1 MSKTTVSWLLTVGA
15 PEGAAEEAEEM
26 GSLLEQAVQGG

>member
-1 MSKTTVSWLLTVGA
+1 MTKARVSWLLTVGA

-26 GSLLEQAVQGG
+26 GSLLERAVQGG